1 MQRTDPTPAVVVARA
16 EDERPDTAEIRELAA
31 AAGYAVADELVQRRR
46 EDPTYGVGR
55 GKAEEL
61 ARLVA
66 TTDVDAVIY
75 DGSLSPGQTFS
86 LGDLLPVGTAVVDR
100 PRLVFELFADATDS
114 RAADLQLE
122 LARLRYE
129 LPRLREAVAR
139 DPDGVRLRPEGDG
152 RVADVERRIES
163 AERALDGVVDDRAA
177 RRAER
182 RDAGFDLVALAG
194 YANAGKSTL
203 ARRLA
208 DEVAASGEGPG
219 GDRPF
224 ETLSTTT
231 RRATV
236 GGRRTAITDTVGFLD
251 GVPHEAVRSFRATL
265 DAVRAADCGLLVV
278 DATDAPA
285 ELRRKLHAS
294 LTAIGETEGPLVPAL
309 SKADRLDADGLA
321 AAADAY
327 ESVVDGLDEREL
339 PVVRALEPPI
349 AVSART
355 GAGVDELGAAVAD
368 ALPTATAAVSV
379 PNDGD
384 AQAALSWAYDHGV
397 VEEVAYAG
405 EAIEVDLAGRP
416 DAVAAA
422 ERRLTGGRD
431 GRDGG

>member
-194 YANAGKSTL
+194 YTNAGKSTL

-285 ELRRKLHAS
+285 ELRRKLRAS

-309 SKADRLDADGLA
+309 SKADRLDADRLA

-327 ESVVDGLDEREL
+327 ESAVDGLDEREL

-416 DAVAAA
+416 DVVAAA
-422 ERRLTGGRD
+422 ERRLAGGRD